1 MDQNSAQPTDP
12 IVSQPLTNATTVA
25 GTPSA
30 APVNEAQKA
39 QEDLSKVTD
48 VTSQPLDTTN
58 SKIMSSVS
66 TVQVEASTP
75 VKYQAPVSQPPP
87 SISGASKEH
96 APIPVTAATE
106 IIKPTEQ
113 EPVLAPELK
122 EAGVETVPEADK
134 LQIPQDLKAAGVE
147 VIKTAAPVPVATSIN
162 DSLPMTEKEAISKI
176 KTNPPNSS
184 VRWFATEINKH
195 YRRLKGL
202 FVKESV

>member
-25 GTPSA
+25 DTPSV
-30 APVNEAQKA
+30 APVNEAQKV

-58 SKIMSSVS
+58 STIKSLVNSIP
-66 TVQVEASTP
+66 VETSTP
-75 VKYQAPVSQPPP
+75 IKYQAPVSQPPP

-96 APIPVTAATE
+96 APIPITATTE
-106 IIKPTEQ
+106 IIKPTDQ

-122 EAGVETVPEADK
+122 EAGVETVPEANEM
-134 LQIPQDLKAAGVE
+134 QIPQEVKEAGVE
-147 VIKTAAPVPVATSIN
+147 PVKTAAPVPAATSIN
-162 DSLPMTEKEAISKI
+162 DSLPMTEKEAINKI

-195 YRRLKGL
+195 YRRIKGL
-202 FVKESV
+202 FVKENV